1 MKLLNTILAQE
12 LRQGRITV
20 EIPGLDMDR
29 LSAFLHSE
37 AARTINE
44 IAAIACSEEM
54 SAEKKVSVIQEML
67 T

>member
-29 LSAFLHSE
+29 LSAFLQQ
-37 AARTINE
+37 RGRPDD
-44 IAAIACSEEM
+44 
-54 SAEKKVSVIQEML
+54 Q
-67 T
+67 